1 MGWRLVKVESFNDV
15 ERDIV
20 STSNVS
26 EHQTSPNI
34 EHLLNLRFSELKNRN
49 LGIKIY
55 SEFIG
60 DEIWLCTNK
69 TIATQ
74 LKLDDPIS
82 VVYTLDELQ
91 ILINQSVVK
100 DDLKKLHDAK
110 KVFPYST
117 IKTYNQK
124 IHKNDI
130 SAETEKHQSDVKR
143 GKYEWSIDS

>member
-1 MGWRLVKVESFNDV
+1 MGWRLVKVETFNEV
-15 ERDIV
+15 EQDIV

-26 EHQTSPNI
+26 EHQSSPNI
-34 EHLLNLRFSELKNRN
+34 EHLLNLRFSELKSRN

-60 DEIWLCTNK
+60 DEIWLCANE

-91 ILINQSVVK
+91 ILVNQSIGK
-100 DDLKKLHDAK
+100 DDLKKMHDVK
-110 KVFPYST
+110 KVFPNST
-117 IKTYNQK
+117 IKSYNQK
-124 IHKNDI
+124 INKNDK
-130 SAETEKHQSDVKR
+130 SKNTEKNLK
-143 GKYEWSIDS
+143 